1 MAVKF
6 DNGKHHRNPSGFYN
20 KVKYLLRESKRD
32 YGKLYQI
39 FCEISYHRYHEGDR
53 TDDNRFYYAIKHSWE
68 AAYVAAKMMIEDNAD
83 NPRDY
88 LNSIYIYDKENRK
101 TWYEK
106 LCLK

>member
-1 MAVKF
+1 MPVKLS
-6 DNGKHHRNPSGFYN
+6 NGEHHRNPSGFYN

-32 YGKLYQI
+32 SRKLYQI
-39 FCEISYHRYHEGDR
+39 FGDISYNRNGNDGRYFWEIR
-53 TDDNRFYYAIKHSWE
+53 RSWE
-68 AAYVAAKMMIEDNAD
+68 AAYKAAQLMIKDNAD

-88 LNSIYIYDKENRK
+88 LNSIYIYDRENRK

>member
-1 MAVKF
+1 MAIKF
-6 DNGKHHRNPSGFYN
+6 RNGEHHRNPSGFHN

-32 YGKLYQI
+32 PGKLYQI
-39 FCEISYHRYHEGDR
+39 YGDIMYHRNGI
-53 TDDNRFYYAIKHSWE
+53 DNKYFYPIKESWE
-68 AAYVAAKMMIEDNAD
+68 AAYIVAKWIIENNIN

-106 LCLK
+106 ICLK